1 MTRRDFFRFIVLGG
15 LVGFLSKKLRI
26 KTKPKKA
33 MFWRKVS

>member
-15 LVGFLSKKLRI
+15 LSGYLIKKLGI
-26 KTKPKKA
+26 KTKTKKA